1 MLKDLHDLGL
11 YKGRN
16 KNPMVLSFCQRSGDV
31 IEPLLKP
38 QWFIDCKDI
47 AKKLI

>member
-1 MLKDLHDLGL
+1 MGL

-38 QWFIDCKDI
+38 
-47 AKKLI
+47 